1 MKLNVKQAAERAG
14 VSESL
19 LYQLCSEGRLPHYR
33 LGGRGRRG
41 KILISA
47 EDLDA
52 FMESCRVTEPPDD
65 DDGPLQ
71 HIR

>member
-41 KILISA
+41 KILIAA

-65 DDGPLQ
+65 DGPLQ

>member
-1 MKLNVKQAAERAG
+1 MKLNVKQAAVRAG

-41 KILISA
+41 KIVIA
-47 EDLDA
+47 PDDLDA
-52 FMESCRVTEPPDD
+52 FMESCRVTEPPYE
-65 DDGPLQ
+65 DGPLK